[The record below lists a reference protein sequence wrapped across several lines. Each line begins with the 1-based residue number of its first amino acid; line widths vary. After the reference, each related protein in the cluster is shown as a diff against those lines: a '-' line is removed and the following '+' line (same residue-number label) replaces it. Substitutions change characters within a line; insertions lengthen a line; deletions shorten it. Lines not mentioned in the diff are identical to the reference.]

1 MTQSLKIIFRFKNY
15 MNVSIALQGENHIIA
30 VMSLLSGNQI
40 SQACRLAQEAHDHRL
55 ALLVAQAAGADFPR
69 KLLAEQLLNW
79 SEQKVRITLFML
91 CNS

>member
-1 MTQSLKIIFRFKNY
+1 
-15 MNVSIALQGENHIIA
+15 
-30 VMSLLSGNQI
+30 MSLLSGNQI

-79 SEQKVRITLFML
+79 NEQEVML
-91 CNS
+91 LYFVCN

>member
-1 MTQSLKIIFRFKNY
+1 
-15 MNVSIALQGENHIIA
+15 
-30 VMSLLSGNQI
+30 MSLLSGNQI

-79 SEQKVRITLFML
+79 SEQKVRIIHAHVV
-91 CNS
+91 